1 MDGAAAPTPGETDWL
16 QHTIVLHGT
25 KAQRSQMSFGRQA
38 LIHRG
43 PRGEKPEGYMS
54 SDLQASAQRS
64 PMRKSFVA
72 GCPQV
77 FRLRLTEAPED
88 KNLVAICPLMS
99 LISRLRHRKVP
110 KDKNLEDICISCG
123 LQALIHRRPRR
134 QEPGEV
140 RCS

>member
-1 MDGAAAPTPGETDWL
+1 MDGAAAPPGGTDWL
-16 QHTIVLHGT
+16 QHTTVLDGT
-25 KAQRSQMSFGRQA
+25 KAQRSQMSFGRQT

-43 PRGEKPEGYMS
+43 PTGQNPGGYMS
-54 SDLQASAQRS
+54 SDLHASAQRS